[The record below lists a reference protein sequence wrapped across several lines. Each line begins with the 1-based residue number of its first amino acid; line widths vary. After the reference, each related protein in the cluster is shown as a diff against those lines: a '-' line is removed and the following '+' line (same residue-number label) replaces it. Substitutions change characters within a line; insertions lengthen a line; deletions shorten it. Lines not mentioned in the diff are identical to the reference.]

1 MELEL
6 YIKARSRAARAWR
19 FIIHCLKSC
28 ESLILTAATIF
39 LGWMAYWQWDAL
51 HKTDIT
57 LNKTLIAAT
66 RPWIAVA
73 IDPTGPIVWR
83 DGGFEVSYKITLKNI
98 GKSPAIK
105 VSHVEAIILDM
116 DANLAAQQQ
125 DLGIFLSVEH
135 PLYGLSN
142 IMPGDDRR
150 MIIHQ
155 QVNRREVE
163 KAMKPWA
170 GIAPGLITPVLI
182 GVVHYLTEFDTEWR
196 KLASYLKLVFGTKLK
211 ALLSPLSTRQATE
224 ISLSNVSESDDTHK

>member
-1 MELEL
+1 MATNGGNNQDTPTNEQDCRNPKVRIICNWL
-6 YIKARSRAARAWR
+6 ARASER
-19 FIIHCLKSC
+19 IFTIINCLKSC
-28 ESLILTAATIF
+28 DSLILTAATIF

-182 GVVHYLTEFDTEWR
+182 
-196 KLASYLKLVFGTKLK
+196 ASYT
-211 ALLSPLSTRQATE
+211 T
-224 ISLSNVSESDDTHK
+224 